1 MRNVVWGLV
10 ALVALGLGLVGGQL
24 LSGAQ
29 GSGDASDSEAEAK
42 AQANAELIA
51 QLEARLGEL
60 ERRVA
65 SLQRELKELK
75 AKAKD
80 RDAPAAAPSAPS
92 APPAPWRI
100 GFVRVN
106 PLALRYQEGNEELR
120 RQFQDK
126 IQELQQQ
133 AQEVQRRLQAGEIEP
148 AEAQFQLLQLQQ
160 ELQRAV
166 AELIAMPL
174 QLAINQVA
182 QEKGYDLVL
191 KREDVVLYSKE
202 GILDD
207 LTEAVWEVLQTM
219 R

>member
-10 ALVALGLGLVGGQL
+10 ALVALGLGFLGGQL

-29 GSGDASDSEAEAK
+29 GPGDASDSEAEAK

-60 ERRVA
+60 ERRVV

-80 RDAPAAAPSAPS
+80 RDAPAAAPSAP
-92 APPAPWRI
+92 PVPWRI

-133 AQEVQRRLQAGEIEP
+133 AQEVQRKLQAGEIEP